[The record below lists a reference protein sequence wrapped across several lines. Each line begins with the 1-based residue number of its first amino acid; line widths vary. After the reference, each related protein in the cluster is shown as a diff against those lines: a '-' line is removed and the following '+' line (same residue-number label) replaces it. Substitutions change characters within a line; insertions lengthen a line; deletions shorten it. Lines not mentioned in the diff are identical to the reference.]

1 MPAWITDNVEWW
13 LAGIIAIGGLLVF
26 GRNELSRLRLSRVW
40 AISDVCFAES
50 IRRKVLWVTPLGIL
64 GVIAIS
70 LLQHPIDQQESIRQT
85 IKFCLFASG
94 TLVTITAII
103 LACTNLPREI
113 ENRVIYTI
121 VTKPTTRLEIVLGKV
136 LGFVRISGLI
146 VVIMG
151 AFTFAFLEW
160 QNVQLSRQVA
170 ERLKTEPDAGVR
182 RALLGYQQAGLL
194 NTQSLEQPVDFNT
207 YNLSLIHI

>member
-1 MPAWITDNVEWW
+1 MPAWISDNVEWW
-13 LAGIIAIGGLLVF
+13 LAGIIVIGGLLAF
-26 GRNELSRLRLSRVW
+26 GRNELSRLRLGRVW

-146 VVIMG
+146 VLIM
-151 AFTFAFLEW
+151 
-160 QNVQLSRQVA
+160 VRVYIRVPRMA
-170 ERLKTEPDAGVR
+170 ERAVEPAGCRTLENRTRCR
-182 RALLGYQQAGLL
+182 RAARVAGL
-194 NTQSLEQPVDFNT
+194 SASGPAEYAKPGAAG
-207 YNLSLIHI
+207 